1 MVLYLIKVGR
11 EVVGEWR
18 VIGDSRL
25 LRAVGCTLGTQ
36 RARKMAAEREFILY
50 GSRSAGLYGLGF
62 TDLCRSGFLD
72 LMMMG

>member
-50 GSRSAGLYGLGF
+50 GSRSAGLIKVVVEVAGEW
-62 TDLCRSGFLD
+62 RSTGD
-72 LMMMG
+72 